1 MSAPAAS
8 VAEIGSASSVGG
20 LLISLLLVLGLIF
33 LLAWLLR
40 RMPRMNLAA
49 QGPLRIRHSLSLG
62 VKERLLLVEA
72 NGETLL
78 LGITAQH
85 ITCLHRFDTPPPESE
100 PGKTP
105 FAEILQRGRDQAG
118 NTLS

>member
-1 MSAPAAS
+1 MSTPAAS

-20 LLISLLLVLGLIF
+20 LLLSLLLVLGLIF

-62 VKERLLLVEA
+62 MKERLLLVEA
-72 NGETLL
+72 HGETLL
-78 LGITAQH
+78 LGVTAQN

-100 PGKTP
+100 PGKP
-105 FAEILQRGRDQAG
+105 AFAEFLRRRQDADE
-118 NTLS
+118 TKPA